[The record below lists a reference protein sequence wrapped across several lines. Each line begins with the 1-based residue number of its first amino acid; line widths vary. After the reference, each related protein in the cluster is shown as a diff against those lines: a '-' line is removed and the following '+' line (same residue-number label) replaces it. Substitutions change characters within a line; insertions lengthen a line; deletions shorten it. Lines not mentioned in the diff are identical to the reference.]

1 MAWPPWPP
9 ETLRAALPRVKP
21 AAVMPPI
28 GGKIRQQSG
37 VIVPTDGSVLF
48 WKSYRDD
55 LIAVETAGAPRV
67 YLIGD

>member
-1 MAWPPWPP
+1 M
-9 ETLRAALPRVKP
+9 KP

-48 WKSYRDD
+48 WKSYRED
-55 LIAVETAGAPRV
+55 LIAVETAGALRV